1 MNEESTP
8 RYQQSAAESYV
19 APTVITPAEMKK
31 LALKRRENTI
41 GAVLHT
47 QTQNFFLEKG
57 FAMSGKQQRQLR
69 RKLERL
75 YDAGKLKLANL
86 NE

>member
-19 APTVITPAEMKK
+19 VPTVITSAEMKK
-31 LALKRRENTI
+31 LALREERTLLERFCI
-41 GAVLHT
+41 LRHRT
-47 QTQNFFLEKG
+47 SLEKG